1 MYKRKKLS
9 LKTDLL
15 KTILRKKKHMKKQGR
30 VSTKMII
37 LIPVFI
43 LGIVSI
49 ISSFLA
55 VSNIRSV
62 NANATQ
68 IANR

>member
-1 MYKRKKLS
+1 
-9 LKTDLL
+9 
-15 KTILRKKKHMKKQGR
+15 MKKQGR